1 MKISFY
7 LINLD
12 SSVERLQQADAELR
26 KHNIEY
32 ERISAVDGRQL
43 DVKTYSNYDSV
54 QANKLMGRD
63 LLGGEIGC
71 YLSHLRCIERFLA
84 SESDYVVV
92 LEDDLEITSNIHS
105 ALEAGIGW
113 LAQNQPHWYLINI
126 CSHKRK
132 ISRTLN
138 HFDKHDLLKAYYF
151 PVLTLGLVWSRQ
163 GAQNFINQFSK
174 INMPID
180 VTLQSWLTNN
190 SHGYSFYPPLMQ
202 PNGAESDIAQAITKK
217 NAHTSMQM
225 RNGKRLPRQRR
236 MWSNKLK
243 ALKNLVLYK

>member
-1 MKISFY
+1 MKISYY

-12 SSVERLQQADAELR
+12 SSVERLQQADAELC

-43 DVKTYSNYDSV
+43 DVKTYSNYDSL

-71 YLSHLRCIERFLA
+71 YLSHLKCIERFLA
-84 SESDYVVV
+84 SDSDYVVV
-92 LEDDLEITSNIHS
+92 LEDDLEITSNVNEILWAS
-105 ALEAGIGW
+105 INWLEK
-113 LAQNQPHWYLINI
+113 NQPHWYLINI

-132 ISRTLN
+132 ISRKLS

-163 GAQNFINQFSK
+163 GAQIFMNEFSEINV
-174 INMPID
+174 PID
-180 VTLQSWLTNN
+180 VAIQSWLTNN
-190 SHGYSFYPPLMQ
+190 SCGYSFYPPLMQ
-202 PNGAESDIAQAITKK
+202 PNGAESDISQTATK
-217 NAHTSMQM
+217 NMNTTVQM
-225 RNGKRLPRQRR
+225 RRGKLLPRQKR
-236 MWSNKLK
+236 MWNNKFE
-243 ALKNLVLYK
+243 ALKNLMLHK